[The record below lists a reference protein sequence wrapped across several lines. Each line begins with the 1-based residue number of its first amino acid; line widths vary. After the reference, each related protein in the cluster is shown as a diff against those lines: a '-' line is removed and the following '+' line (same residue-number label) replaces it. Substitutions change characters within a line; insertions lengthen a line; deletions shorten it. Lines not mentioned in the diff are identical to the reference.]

1 MKERH
6 RLAGCTVRIKSGKYK
21 DRLFE
26 IEDWQENVMGRSWMN
41 MNGNACAIS
50 YAIRAAE
57 DGLPCDNNVLYGKI
71 GFLGFMIHE
80 SEIGE
85 EVLADA

>member
-26 IEDWQENVMGRSWMN
+26 IEDWQENVMGQSWMN
-41 MNGNACAIS
+41 MIGNACALA

-57 DGLPCDNNVLYGKI
+57 DDLPIDNNVLYGKI

-85 EVLADA
+85 EVVG